1 MNNDSIEF
9 LLYRIL
15 CGKLLFY
22 YQGYQY
28 ELRSPDHSL
37 KYNAQLLYNQIIN
50 DEKYND
56 WIREDQI
63 ESVLIILGLWTQDT
77 MKIVKDI
84 EKKIDNAKVDL
95 FKFSSFSDKVKTLR
109 KSLNQYRTQL
119 NKIMNHK
126 TELMSNTLE
135 GYAASIKNE
144 YIICNTLFKNN
155 SKVFVN
161 NLKNNQN
168 SYTYFN
174 AIVTE
179 INKHVIGID
188 DFKSLS
194 RHQIWRSYWTYNKQN
209 IFNSSVIDIT
219 DDQRTLVNISRMYDS
234 VYDHPECPSDNVIE
248 DDDMLDGWM
257 ILQRRKNEQNKNQR
271 KVDDLNPKLKNA
283 QEVFLMAN
291 NQETAEEILSL
302 NSQESMHKMNEKF
315 AYVKAHGQA
324 NESELP
330 DVRRDIMNKANEM
343 RKNR

>member
-119 NKIMNHK
+119 NKITNHK

-257 ILQRRKNEQNKNQR
+257 ILQRRKNEQNKNQ
-271 KVDDLNPKLKNA
+271 KKIDDLNPKLKNA

-302 NSQESMHKMNEKF
+302 NSPESQHRMNEKF
-315 AYVKAHGQA
+315 AYVAAHGQA